1 MNLIDITEANLN
13 IDEAAERIFLGPQ
26 GRLVEKIQIFN
37 NRYGMWE
44 IDEEVIK
51 ITKKFKFKPGTYDR
65 IKKAHGNYVLKYHQ
79 KPSSFYT
86 MADRINRFQYLNRH
100 FWEDAKDIQ
109 AMMRGLTY
117 QNISW
122 QENGDI
128 VRTFW
133 NNFIER
139 IENEILESEKIFP
152 NTIVFV
158 RLDQDQLEDR
168 DSWRGMKIYIDLI
181 NEDIEMKIYHLDEII
196 SQYNWG
202 KVITRWE
209 LPIWSFLNNW
219 CEGGPQN
226 RSGNFSYN
234 PKAKIYPRFD
244 GLYHPYISQHRPWPQ
259 HNDPIGNSWIS
270 STCTGDLQ
278 SDITQ
283 SVWSLNIMPLVLNTR
298 NWLSKYHIPN
308 TNPLNRIRFC
318 YHGLP
323 KGSKQKLWQ
332 HSGDTSPRQEMDRCS
347 WPSSYRRELAHN
359 TERLGTII
367 EEKEVWNNP
376 CNECEYRDGYTYE
389 GLNTVEVDPCPHA
402 VHDYIG
408 PQTDD
413 EAIKEACIL
422 HIMTTNIFSM
432 FRDQFADTELIDY
445 IITDTNRFPRDAEL
459 CNIFEYLGD
468 NFHLEYYFDREGLS
482 MSDTESLLDMV
493 FGTRIWDELIDELG
507 NILYGDNLQDDEYRQ
522 IEEEWH
528 NATLSDLRGEIDRLL
543 NRRAEP
549 IHAELADGE
558 DVFQVEEE
566 LTPEERAIRWATSR
580 GSAINI

>member
-1 MNLIDITEANLN
+1 
-13 IDEAAERIFLGPQ
+13 
-26 GRLVEKIQIFN
+26 
-37 NRYGMWE
+37 
-44 IDEEVIK
+44 
-51 ITKKFKFKPGTYDR
+51 
-65 IKKAHGNYVLKYHQ
+65 
-79 KPSSFYT
+79 
-86 MADRINRFQYLNRH
+86 
-100 FWEDAKDIQ
+100 
-109 AMMRGLTY
+109 
-117 QNISW
+117 
-122 QENGDI
+122 
-128 VRTFW
+128 
-133 NNFIER
+133 
-139 IENEILESEKIFP
+139 
-152 NTIVFV
+152 
-158 RLDQDQLEDR
+158 
-168 DSWRGMKIYIDLI
+168 
-181 NEDIEMKIYHLDEII
+181 
-196 SQYNWG
+196 
-202 KVITRWE
+202 
-209 LPIWSFLNNW
+209 
-219 CEGGPQN
+219 
-226 RSGNFSYN
+226 
-234 PKAKIYPRFD
+234 
-244 GLYHPYISQHRPWPQ
+244 
-259 HNDPIGNSWIS
+259 
-270 STCTGDLQ
+270 
-278 SDITQ
+278 
-283 SVWSLNIMPLVLNTR
+283 
-298 NWLSKYHIPN
+298 
-308 TNPLNRIRFC
+308 
-318 YHGLP
+318 
-323 KGSKQKLWQ
+323 
-332 HSGDTSPRQEMDRCS
+332 MDRCS